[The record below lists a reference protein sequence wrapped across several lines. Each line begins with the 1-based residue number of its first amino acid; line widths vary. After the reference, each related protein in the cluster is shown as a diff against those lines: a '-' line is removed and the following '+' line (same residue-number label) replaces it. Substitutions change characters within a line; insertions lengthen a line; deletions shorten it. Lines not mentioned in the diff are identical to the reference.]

1 MKKIIAMAITI
12 CILLS
17 GCIEKKQ
24 SFNQSVINKEY
35 ITYAM
40 TKMPKN
46 LNMRAIYDDNS
57 LEMLNSIFEG
67 LVKKDDEG
75 NIIPA
80 IAERWEVS
88 KDKTTYKFYIRNDV
102 CFSNGEP
109 ITAESFK
116 MFFSELLNKD
126 TDNPFAYQLF
136 CIFGAEA
143 YKNGKVDFDNVAI
156 SSIEDNILQIKLNN
170 PCSFFIELLANP
182 LYGLRELD
190 NKINN
195 WEINY
200 STLKYS
206 GKYIIKDVNSDG
218 INLVPNEKYWGIA
231 ASNKIKMV
239 KVENDEEALANLQ
252 LGKVDLFKSEH
263 LNNIGN
269 ILEDPLRNE
278 GYKFQYLVF
287 NVKENRVPYKVRKVI
302 KQVLNREKIY
312 KELLKDETTS
322 INGFMNLREEKV
334 KNDTKNNQS
343 NIELGSKPT
352 LKFIYK
358 DTAED
363 KKVASYLKADIEKKS
378 NITIEL
384 NECSES
390 DFIKYI
396 SNGEYDMTLMKY
408 DKEYDNA
415 MSIFEKFTYNNPFN
429 YSKYNNSLYNGYV
442 NLLKT
447 NKDAKKQSELQN
459 KCFEILEED
468 IPVIPLYSNNIYV
481 YKNKYIEGLKLNY
494 KSYII
499 FEQLLID
506 KSII

>member
-1 MKKIIAMAITI
+1 MKRIIAMAITV

-24 SFNQSVINKEY
+24 SFNQSVLNKEY
-35 ITYAM
+35 ITYAI
-40 TKMPKN
+40 TKMPEN

-57 LEMLNSIFEG
+57 LEILNSIFEG

-75 NIIPA
+75 NIIAA

-88 KDKTTYKFYIRNDV
+88 KDKTTYKFYIRKDA
-102 CFSNGEP
+102 CFSDGEP
-109 ITAESFK
+109 ITAETFK
-116 MFFSELLNKD
+116 IFFSELLNKD
-126 TDNPFAYQLF
+126 TDNPFVYQLF
-136 CIFGAEA
+136 CISGAEA
-143 YKNGKVDFDNVAI
+143 YKNGKVDFSNVAI
-156 SSIEDNILQIKLNN
+156 SSIEDNVLQIKLNN

-182 LYGLRELD
+182 LYGLRVLD

-195 WEINY
+195 WKINY

-206 GKYIIKDVNSDG
+206 GQYIIKDING
-218 INLVPNEKYWGIA
+218 EEINLVPNEKYWGIRA
-231 ASNKIKMV
+231 NNKMKMV
-239 KVENDEEALANLQ
+239 KVENDEDALVNLQ

-269 ILEDPLRNE
+269 TLEDPLRNE
-278 GYKFQYLVF
+278 AYKFQYLVF

-302 KQVLNREKIY
+302 KQVLNTEKIY
-312 KELLKDETTS
+312 KELLKDETMP
-322 INGFMNLREEKV
+322 INGFMNLREDKI
-334 KNDTKNNQS
+334 KNDTKSSEN
-343 NIELGSKPT
+343 NIELDSKLT
-352 LKFIYK
+352 LKFIFK

-363 KKVASYLKADIEKKS
+363 KKVASYLKSDIEDNS

-384 NECSES
+384 KECSES
-390 DFIKYI
+390 DFLKYI
-396 SNGEYDMTLMKY
+396 NNGEYDMTLMKY

-415 MSIFEKFTYNNPFN
+415 MNIFEKFTYNNPFN

-442 NLLKT
+442 NLLKA
-447 NKDAKKQSELQN
+447 NKDAEKQSELQN
-459 KCFEILEED
+459 KCFQLLQED
-468 IPVIPLYSNNIYV
+468 IPVIPLYSNNIYI

-499 FEQLLID
+499 FEELLIN

>member
-1 MKKIIAMAITI
+1 MKKIIAVAITI
-12 CILLS
+12 CVLLS

-24 SFNQSVINKEY
+24 SFNQSVLNKEY

-40 TKMPKN
+40 TELPKN

-67 LVKKDDEG
+67 LVKRDDEG

-88 KDKTTYKFYIRNDV
+88 KDKTTYKFYIRKDAR
-102 CFSNGEP
+102 FSNGEI
-109 ITAESFK
+109 ITAENFK
-116 MFFSELLNKD
+116 IFFSEILNKN
-126 TDNPFAYQLF
+126 TDNPLAYELF

-143 YKNGKVDFDNVAI
+143 YKNGKVDFSNVAI
-156 SSIEDNILQIKLNN
+156 SSIDDNILQIKLNN
-170 PCSFFIELLANP
+170 PCSFFVELLANP

-190 NKINN
+190 NKINH
-195 WEINY
+195 WETEY
-200 STLKYS
+200 SNLKYS
-206 GKYIIKDVNSDG
+206 GQYIIKNVNGDE
-218 INLVPNEKYWGIA
+218 INLVPNEKYWGSTP
-231 ASNKIKMV
+231 SNKIKV
-239 KVENDEEALANLQ
+239 IKVENDEEALVNLQ
-252 LGKVDLFKSEH
+252 LGKVDLFKSQY

-269 ILEDPLRNE
+269 ILEEPLKNE
-278 GYKFQYLVF
+278 EYKFQYLVF

-302 KQVLNREKIY
+302 KQVLDKEKIY
-312 KELLKDETTS
+312 NELLKDETTP
-322 INGFMNLREEKV
+322 INGFMNLRENKV
-334 KNDTKNNQS
+334 KNNTKNNES
-343 NIELGSKPT
+343 NIELNPKST
-352 LKFIYK
+352 FKFIFK

-363 KKVASYLKADIEKKS
+363 KKVANYLKANIEE
-378 NITIEL
+378 NTDITIEL
-384 NECSES
+384 KECSERE
-390 DFIKYI
+390 FLKYI
-396 SNGEYDMTLMKY
+396 NNGEYDMTLMKY

-415 MSIFEKFTYNNPFN
+415 LSIFEKFTHNNPFN

-447 NKDAKKQSELQN
+447 NKDTKKQNEIQN

-494 KSYII
+494 KSYIN
-499 FEQLLID
+499 FEELLIN